1 MFCAKSE
8 DLLLTLDA
16 YIGLEFILRAECLG
30 IKAEMLS
37 QPHRA
42 VPHQICPGKTE
53 AEEASSCSVL
63 TTVSHKRAAVTLFS
77 LKECV

>member
-8 DLLLTLDA
+8 DLLLTLDKTV
-16 YIGLEFILRAECLG
+16 LEFILRAECLG

-37 QPHRA
+37 QPRRA

-53 AEEASSCSVL
+53 AEEASSCSAL